1 MTSLRAALV
10 VTLAALLSSC
20 GAHVL
25 EDGSYA
31 LTATEVFRDECGLV
45 ASPEALWDA
54 TLRIDGEHVR
64 MKLDLF
70 EIELRGVYRE
80 MSEGFYVDGTA
91 ANMVTQVRGETCR
104 LDLATVHLDA
114 STEASQVFNGTMRV
128 QYWAHAAEAC
138 ECEAWLSFRAEKTGN

>member
-25 EDGSYA
+25 EDGRYA
-31 LTATEVFRDECGLV
+31 LTATEVFRDECGLIS
-45 ASPEALWDA
+45 SPEALWDA
-54 TLRIDGEHVR
+54 TLKVDGEHVR

-70 EIELRGVYRE
+70 EIELRGLYRE
-80 MSEGFYVDGTA
+80 LSEGFYADGTA
-91 ANMVTQVRGETCR
+91 ANMVTQVRAQTCQ
-104 LDLATVHLDA
+104 LDLATVHVETT
-114 STEASQVFNGTMRV
+114 TETTQVFNGTMRV
-128 QYWAHAAEAC
+128 QYWAHADEAC